1 MKLHYGISVASAG
14 QLSELPDFAAAD
26 FLELPSYF
34 CEACRI
40 SVPEKWKT
48 RVRRF
53 SCRRESAALISLM
66 DAGSAVQMDFFR
78 EFGGCCAAFAAVG
91 VKEVSLGIDW
101 ETVLSGNCQLDRLR
115 KILACCF
122 GITSKYGM
130 RVLLELRI
138 PGTAANDI
146 MGFLKFRNSLM
157 FPVRTLIDLHPHEP
171 AALDMLARLYDRMPF
186 ECDNFRISFDAAGG
200 NYMSGKLLE
209 MIRRSLRQVGPE
221 IPEICFYP
229 GRNADKTAFE
239 LLSTVI
245 S

>member
-1 MKLHYGISVASAG
+1 
-14 QLSELPDFAAAD
+14 
-26 FLELPSYF
+26 
-34 CEACRI
+34 
-40 SVPEKWKT
+40 
-48 RVRRF
+48 
-53 SCRRESAALISLM
+53 
-66 DAGSAVQMDFFR
+66 
-78 EFGGCCAAFAAVG
+78 
-91 VKEVSLGIDW
+91 
-101 ETVLSGNCQLDRLR
+101 
-115 KILACCF
+115 
-122 GITSKYGM
+122 
-130 RVLLELRI
+130 
-138 PGTAANDI
+138 
-146 MGFLKFRNSLM
+146 M